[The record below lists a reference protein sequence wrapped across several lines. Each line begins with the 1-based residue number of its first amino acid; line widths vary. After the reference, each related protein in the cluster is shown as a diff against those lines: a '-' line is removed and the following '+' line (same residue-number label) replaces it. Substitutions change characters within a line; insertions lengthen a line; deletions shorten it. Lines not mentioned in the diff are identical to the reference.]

1 VERKR
6 FELAL
11 ERLPASSWELFE
23 HLASAFAVVDY
34 PNLRTLASPAG
45 DQGRDAI
52 LYSPEQ
58 DDGLVLQYSVT
69 ESWSD
74 KIRQTARRLKDQFPN
89 VRELIY
95 VTNKVIGPKAD
106 EIRRSL
112 RREFNLYL
120 DVWDRSCSSIA

>member
-23 HLASAFAVVDY
+23 NLASAFAVVDY
-34 PNLRTLASPAG
+34 PNLRTLASAAG

-58 DDGLVLQYSVT
+58 DDSLVLQYSVT
-69 ESWSD
+69 DSWSD
-74 KIRQTARRLKDQFPN
+74 KIRATARR
-89 VRELIY
+89 
-95 VTNKVIGPKAD
+95 VINSRTC
-106 EIRRSL
+106 E
-112 RREFNLYL
+112 
-120 DVWDRSCSSIA
+120 SSYM